1 MKRILIDMDDV
12 MAETGLKILETY
24 NNLFKTKFEK
34 SDFDKNSFADI
45 FKADN
50 YLEVRKEISKPGFF
64 RNLAVKENASEVIEK
79 LYKEHDVYIVSAATE
94 FPSSLDEKVY
104 WLNEHFP
111 YVEWQKMVFCG
122 YKHMIKADVMID
134 DHTKNLDYFEGETK
148 LLFNAMHNQQVKK
161 YTRVSLWDE
170 IAEILL

>member
-24 NNLFKTKFEK
+24 NQLFGTKYQR
-34 SDFDKNSFADI
+34 SDFDGKPFTDL
-45 FKADN
+45 FTPEN
-50 YLEVRKEISKPGFF
+50 YMMVRKEIGKPGFF
-64 RNLAVKENASEVIEK
+64 RNLEVKENASAVIEQ
-79 LYKEHDVYIVSAATE
+79 LYSKHDVYIVSAATE
-94 FPSSLDEKVY
+94 FPESLSEKVH

-148 LLFNAMHNQQVKK
+148 LMFDAMHNQKVTG
-161 YTRVSLWDE
+161 YTRVKKWDE
-170 IAEILL
+170 IAKILL